1 MENKKT
7 KKVVAKNPVAQ
18 ILDENNTENVIL
30 YDDQNNPIEFEQV
43 ALIPLDRTNGLYAI
57 LIPVT
62 PMQGVNEGEG
72 VLFELD
78 EENQSL
84 EVVNDEKI
92 IDEVLELYQA
102 LIDDNNDNGSKNN

>member
-18 ILDENNTENVIL
+18 TLDEKNSENVIL
-30 YDDQNNPIEFEQV
+30 YDDQNNPIEFGQV

-92 IDEVLELYQA
+92 IDEVLEVYQA
-102 LIDDNNDNGSKNN
+102 LIDESDKDGKK

>member
-18 ILDENNTENVIL
+18 ILDEKNSENVIL

-43 ALIPLDRTNGLYAI
+43 ALIPLDRTNELYAI

-102 LIDDNNDNGSKNN
+102 LIEGSDKDGKK

>member
-18 ILDENNTENVIL
+18 ILDEKNSENVIL

-43 ALIPLDRTNGLYAI
+43 ALIPLDHTNGLYAI

-102 LIDDNNDNGSKNN
+102 LIDESDKDNKK